1 MKKLVLSAV
10 VLTTV
15 VMSVTAQTKNAIS
28 VEKPATTSMPMSSPT
43 AKGKWL
49 VGPALS
55 FSSYNN
61 DNGTSEYKHN
71 LIGLHPEI
79 AYFISENVST
89 GLMLGFG
96 MEKNKVDGIE
106 TDKASSL
113 YLSPTLRYYI
123 PLSAKFKFIGKLQ
136 IPVSSVKQ
144 TLTNGN
150 PVDIKNNGFGVELIS
165 AFAFFPSNKISI
177 ELDMGGLYY
186 HASKTD
192 GIKSSSLD
200 LKIFN
205 NNKDNSGI
213 IQSPTLGV
221 KWHLGK

>member
-1 MKKLVLSAV
+1 MKNTVLLILCVNLAFSAYAQNK
-10 VLTTV
+10 TTV
-15 VMSVTAQTKNAIS
+15 SASKPSSINPVIS
-28 VEKPATTSMPMSSPT
+28 DSPT

-49 VGPALS
+49 VGPALG
-55 FSSYNN
+55 FSSNSNN
-61 DNGTSEYKHN
+61 DGTSEYTHN
-71 LIGLHPEI
+71 LIGLYPEI

-89 GLMLGFG
+89 GLMFGFG

-165 AFAFFPSNKISI
+165 AFAFFASNKISI

-205 NNKDNSGI
+205 NNNDNSGI